1 MADITMCV
9 GTGCPLREW
18 CYRYTAT
25 PNEHRQS
32 FSDFTA
38 KVVHMGQKGFE
49 CEEYIPNGELGMP
62 NADVTGLAPRED
74 NK

>member
-9 GTGCPLREW
+9 GTGCPLRDK

-32 FSDFTA
+32 FADFTS
-38 KVVHMGQKGFE
+38 KVTYGEDGYGTPAPDCPEFVHD
-49 CEEYIPNGELGMP
+49 
-62 NADVTGLAPRED
+62 A
-74 NK
+74 

>member
-9 GTGCPLREW
+9 GADCPLRET

-32 FSDFTA
+32 FADFTP
-38 KVVHMGQKGFE
+38 KLETVLSWS
-49 CEEYIPNGELGMP
+49 EETRAHCPEWVPN
-62 NADVTGLAPRED
+62 
-74 NK
+74 